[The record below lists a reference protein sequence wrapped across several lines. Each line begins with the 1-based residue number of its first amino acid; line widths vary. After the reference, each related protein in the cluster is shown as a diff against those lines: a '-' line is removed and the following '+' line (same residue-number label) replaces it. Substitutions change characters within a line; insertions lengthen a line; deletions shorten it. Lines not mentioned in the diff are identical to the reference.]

1 MTEFS
6 RVLSRERKKKR
17 RRRKNSVSFSKFNP
31 LIRSLCFP
39 LAKILSPLRG
49 ENGGKLK
56 RKENIPIAPRSNR
69 IHWKQT
75 EEGKFREIYSLF
87 FVSLRMLRGEKIY
100 QKESVS
106 RKKKWWYKMIH
117 KKYNNNWIVFLM
129 FQSLTYFTSQC
140 VFNCRRGISFLK
152 CATRR

>member
-6 RVLSRERKKKR
+6 RVLSRERKKKRRRR

-106 RKKKWWYKMIH
+106 RLSPRKKKYRNI
-117 KKYNNNWIVFLM
+117 II
-129 FQSLTYFTSQC
+129 T
-140 VFNCRRGISFLK
+140 G
-152 CATRR
+152 

>member
-6 RVLSRERKKKR
+6 RVLSRERKKKRRR

-69 IHWKQT
+69 IQAET
-75 EEGKFREIYSLF
+75 SGGGK
-87 FVSLRMLRGEKIY
+87 
-100 QKESVS
+100 VS
-106 RKKKWWYKMIH
+106 RNLFIIFRFFANASRGKNISKG
-117 KKYNNNWIVFLM
+117 V
-129 FQSLTYFTSQC
+129 C
-140 VFNCRRGISFLK
+140 VEAFAEEKEI
-152 CATRR
+152 